1 MFTSGEISI
10 PDTGL
15 RKSQLGYSPDDV
27 VLEKKVLSAKATENN
42 ESLTNFVNV
51 RRET

>member
-1 MFTSGEISI
+1 MRLMPHHISKFHSSSK
-10 PDTGL
+10 PHDF
-15 RKSQLGYSPDDV
+15 DDLYFDG
-27 VLEKKVLSAKATENN
+27 VLIGVLSKATENN